1 MNMKK
6 SISILMAVFIV
17 SLSVSAQTW
26 NLPIRMQRRKPNNFS
41 HGY

>member
-17 SLSVSAQTW
+17 RHG